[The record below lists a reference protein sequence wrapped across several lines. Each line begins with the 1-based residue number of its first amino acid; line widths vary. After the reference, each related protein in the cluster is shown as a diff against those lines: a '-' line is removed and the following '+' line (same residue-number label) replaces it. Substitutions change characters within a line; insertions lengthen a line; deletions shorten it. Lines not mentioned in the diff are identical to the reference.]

1 MCIRD
6 RFKLAYAR
14 EPSAHEVSESLEFL
28 NSGAQPATIDK
39 LLPGWHYGYGSFD
52 AKAARVSFTR
62 YPNFSDQTWRGGSKV
77 PDEKLGWSLLHSK
90 GGHPGERDF
99 AAIRRW
105 VAPGGGSLS
114 IRGILYHKPKEGDGI
129 VGRIVSSRLG
139 QLAEWK
145 VAHRATP
152 IVLPRVEVQAGDVID
167 FVCESGGTV
176 SHDSFEWSAKLRLRS
191 GGTVE
196 RFDSVKQFSGTQS
209 KPLDVWSQFAQVLML
224 ANEFVFVD

>member
-1 MCIRD
+1 M
-6 RFKLAYAR
+6 
-14 EPSAHEVSESLEFL
+14 SESLKFL
-28 NSGAQPATIDK
+28 DSGAQPATINR

-90 GGHPGERDF
+90 GGHPGEKGF

-114 IRGILYHKPKEGDGI
+114 IRGILYHKPKQGDGI

-209 KPLDVWSQFAQVLML
+209 KPLDVWSQLAQVLML